1 MLVPDF
7 MHEFELGVFKAFFI
21 YLLRILYAHG
31 ESAIQNLNIRFR
43 LIPTFGRSTIRC
55 FTQNTSALKKLAA
68 WNYQSILLV
77 RLSCNSPHILY
88 LLACSAL
95 SLSSKGYFQSHT
107 TPRSWTSCSLS
118 PNGTLWRS

>member
-21 YLLRILYAHG
+21 YLLRIFIATAKATNC
-31 ESAIQNLNIRFR
+31 SFR